1 VGANAS
7 SNYKRR
13 SRCVFIHMLV
23 SLPMFSRRLLSRR
36 LFISVLLLTVS
47 MIAGDAAPAPR
58 KFSNLPSKFLWAW
71 ERPEDLRFLPRST
84 GVAFLAD
91 TVGVQGAAF
100 SERWRGQPL
109 KVNPNTALVAVIR
122 IETRAVDN
130 SSGIRDR
137 VAASVV
143 RAAQLP
149 NVVGVQIDYDARRSE
164 RDFYASV
171 LQEIHEQLPAEKFL
185 SITALASW
193 CQGDRWLSG
202 LPIDEAVPMMFR
214 MGAERDEFVRF
225 AKSGRSFL
233 EPLCRDSVGVST
245 DEAAAIPTRT
255 FRYYW
260 FSPRPWTAGD
270 LKKTDLE

>member
-1 VGANAS
+1 M
-7 SNYKRR
+7 KLR
-13 SRCVFIHMLV
+13 SRYVFIHMLV

-36 LFISVLLLTVS
+36 MFSSVLLLTVS
-47 MIAGDAAPAPR
+47 VMLAGDAATAPR
-58 KFSNLPSKFLWAW
+58 KFSKLPSKFVWAW
-71 ERPEDLRFLPRST
+71 ERPEDLRFLPPAI

-91 TVGVQGAAF
+91 TINVQGVAV

-109 KVNPNTALVAVIR
+109 KVNPGTALVAVIR
-122 IETRAVDN
+122 IETQAADN
-130 SSGIRDR
+130 SSAIRDR

-164 RDFYASV
+164 RDFYASA
-171 LQEIHEQLPAEKFL
+171 LRQIHEQLPAEKFL

-202 LPIDEAVPMMFR
+202 LPINEAVPMMFR
-214 MGAERDEFVRF
+214 LGAERDEFVRF
-225 AKSGRSFL
+225 AKSGRSFR

-245 DEAAAIPTRT
+245 DEDAAIPAGTS
-255 FRYYW
+255 RYYW
-260 FSPRPWTAGD
+260 FSPRPWTGED